1 MKEKITIKNEMTI
14 EREIEDKKNNNNN
27 NKNNINYKKRI
38 LEILK
43 GIITVIIFL
52 SSGYLQI
59 IPILLFNIDVENY
72 TASDLAIVNTVTDII
87 LLIILIALYHK
98 ELIDEFKS
106 FKKNYKNDLDTGL
119 KYWVVGLIV
128 MCVSNII
135 IGLITPLNTSSNE
148 EAVQGLITATPYLM
162 LLTAGIIAP
171 ITEELTFRK
180 GISKIFKNKWVYA
193 IASGLIFGFLH
204 VMGSSNPLEYLYII
218 PYGSLGF
225 FFALTCYE
233 TKNIYPSICM
243 HAIHNSALV
252 LLSIFTF

>member
-1 MKEKITIKNEMTI
+1 MKEIFT
-14 EREIEDKKNNNNN
+14 R
-27 NKNNINYKKRI
+27 KRI

-43 GIITVIIFL
+43 GVMTIIIFL
-52 SSGYLQI
+52 SSSYLQV
-59 IPILLFNIDVENY
+59 IPILLFNIDIDNY
-72 TASDLAIVNTVTDII
+72 TTSDLAIVNTITDII
-87 LLIILIALYHK
+87 LLIILVALYHK
-98 ELIDEFKS
+98 ELKIEFKS
-106 FKKNYKNDLDTGL
+106 FKKNYKTDLDIAL
-119 KYWVVGLIV
+119 KYWLVGLIV
-128 MCVSNII
+128 MCVSNIL
-135 IGLITPLNTSSNE
+135 IGLITSLNTSSNE

-180 GISKIFKNKWVYA
+180 GISKIFKNKWVYV

-204 VMGSSNPLEYLYII
+204 VMGSSNLLEYLYII

-225 FFALTCYE
+225 FFALTYYE
-233 TKNIYPSICM
+233 TRSIYPSICM

>member
-1 MKEKITIKNEMTI
+1 MKEIFT
-14 EREIEDKKNNNNN
+14 R
-27 NKNNINYKKRI
+27 KRI

-43 GIITVIIFL
+43 GVMTIIIFL
-52 SSGYLQI
+52 SSSYLQV
-59 IPILLFNIDVENY
+59 IPILLFNIDIDNY
-72 TASDLAIVNTVTDII
+72 TTSDLAIVNTITDII
-87 LLIILIALYHK
+87 LLIILVALYHK
-98 ELIDEFKS
+98 ELKIEFKS
-106 FKKNYKNDLDTGL
+106 FKKNYKTDLDIGL
-119 KYWVVGLIV
+119 KYWLVGLIV
-128 MCVSNII
+128 MCVSNIL
-135 IGLITPLNTSSNE
+135 IGLITSLNTSSNE

-180 GISKIFKNKWVYA
+180 GISKIFKNKWVYV

-204 VMGSSNPLEYLYII
+204 VMGSSNLLEYLYII

-225 FFALTCYE
+225 FFALTYYE
-233 TKNIYPSICM
+233 TRNIYPSICM

>member
-1 MKEKITIKNEMTI
+1 MKERITIKNEMTI
-14 EREIEDKKNNNNN
+14 EREIN
-27 NKNNINYKKRI
+27 NKDENKDKNYRKRI

-43 GIITVIIFL
+43 GIITIFIFL

-59 IPILLFNIDVENY
+59 IAILLFNIDVENY
-72 TASDLAIVNTVTDII
+72 TTSDLALVNTATDII
-87 LLIILIALYHK
+87 LLIILVALYFK
-98 ELIDEFKS
+98 DLKMELKK

-119 KYWVVGLIV
+119 KYWVVGLII
-128 MCVSNII
+128 MCASNII

-148 EAVQGLITATPYLM
+148 EAVQGLISATPYLM

-180 GISKIFKNKWVYA
+180 GLSKIFKNKWLY
-193 IASGLIFGFLH
+193 ISASGLIFGFLH

-225 FFALTCYE
+225 FFALTYYE
-233 TKNIYPSICM
+233 TKSIYPSIIM

-252 LLSIFTF
+252 ILSILAF